1 MKIERVNLGAIIKGL
16 VEERGLNDAQF
27 ARMIGVQ
34 RQNVRKTIYDKQS
47 LDTNLLCVIS
57 EVLDCNLFDYYKC
70 NREDNKTELKATLTV
85 EMGKEKKDKVFRF
98 VFGENNV
105 EIK

>member
-1 MKIERVNLGAIIKGL
+1 MKIERINLGAIIKGL
-16 VEERGLNDAQF
+16 TEERGLKPAQF
-27 ARMIGVQ
+27 ARMVGLK
-34 RQNVRKTIYDKQS
+34 RQNVTKTIFDKQS

-70 NREDNKTELKATLTV
+70 NQEDNKTELRATLTI
-85 EMGKEKKDKVFRF
+85 EMGKEKKDRTLRF
-98 VFGENNV
+98 VFGENNL

>member
-1 MKIERVNLGAIIKGL
+1 MKIARVNLGAIIKGL

-57 EVLDCNLFDYYKC
+57 EVLDCNLFDYYKY